1 MRIELGMRV
10 RVKREQN
17 RIGGPLY
24 PGREGVVVADNIC
37 GSDRGDGY
45 WYVLLRATR
54 RAKERIELFQGTHL
68 DAIDQSGHPYSAQF
82 LEMAYRQHYRVK
94 EYDQVTLEALLD
106 ELVAIET
113 EGGFAVIPTIRRVVD
128 LELAR
133 RGCELAP
140 VLPDAEHPAVSIVMD
155 VLRGY
160 GRADAGALVTL
171 ATHDNWQQIAR
182 QELERRAT
190 HIVQAFDEATL
201 EAIAAGT
208 LDFQALCRAVVTE
221 LSQAVAPPMA

>member
-17 RIGGPLY
+17 RICGPLY
-24 PGREGVVVADNIC
+24 PGRDGVVVADNFC
-37 GSDRGDGY
+37 GSDMDDGY

-54 RAKERIELFQGTHL
+54 RAKERIELFPGTHL
-68 DAIDQSGHPYSAQF
+68 EAIDQAGHPYSAQF

-94 EYDQVTLEALLD
+94 EYDQVTLVALLD
-106 ELVAIET
+106 ELVAIEK
-113 EGGFAVIPTIRRVVD
+113 EDGFAVIPTIRRAVD

-133 RGCELAP
+133 RGSEPAP
-140 VLPDAEHPAVSIVMD
+140 VSPGTEHPAVSVAMD

-160 GRADAGALVTL
+160 GRADAVALVTL
-171 ATHDNWQQIAR
+171 ATYDDWQKIAR

-190 HIVQAFDEATL
+190 RIVQVLDEATL
-201 EAIAAGT
+201 EVIAAGG
-208 LDFQALCRAVVTE
+208 LDFTVLCREVATE
-221 LSQAVAPPMA
+221 LSQAVAPPTA